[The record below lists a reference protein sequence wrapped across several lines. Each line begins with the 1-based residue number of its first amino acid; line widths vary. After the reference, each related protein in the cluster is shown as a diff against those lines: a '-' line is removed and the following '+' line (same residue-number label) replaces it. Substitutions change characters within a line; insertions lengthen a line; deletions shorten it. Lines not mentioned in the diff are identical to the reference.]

1 MTVLR
6 EGMAGIMDVL
16 RIIEDP
22 EEYEPGHIPELRKL
36 LTDLARRVIQLG
48 GLAND
53 IDAEVQKVREY
64 FDEGN
69 IGVAAATGIEDLK
82 SARDALR
89 EIATAMR
96 GRVRVDL
103 GNLDESP
110 TVREVNERRG
120 SEPDGPVA
128 DSVDGYKVPNEMEE
142 K

>member
-36 LTDLARRVIQLG
+36 LTDLAHRVLSLG
-48 GLAND
+48 NLANE
-53 IDAEVQKVREY
+53 IDAERVKVDEL
-64 FDEGN
+64 FEEGN
-69 IGVAAATGIEDLK
+69 MGLASSLAMEYMKKD
-82 SARDALR
+82 RDALR

-103 GNLDESP
+103 GNLDDSP
-110 TVREVNERRG
+110 TVREVNIRRG
-120 SEPDGPVA
+120 AELDGPVA
-128 DSVDGYKVPNEMEE
+128 DSVDGYKVPNEKEE

>member
-1 MTVLR
+1 VTVLR

-36 LTDLARRVIQLG
+36 LTDLAHRVLALG
-48 GLAND
+48 NLANEMD
-53 IDAEVQKVREY
+53 REINGVRRNADLQNYGLSAGMALECM
-64 FDEGN
+64 EG
-69 IGVAAATGIEDLK
+69 D
-82 SARDALR
+82 RDALR

-120 SEPDGPVA
+120 AEPDGPVA
-128 DSVDGYKVPNEMEE
+128 DSVDGYKVQNEMEE